1 MYQSVHGILQTD
13 IETIRPVILPEAQQ
27 ANVPIET
34 DEGTMNILTDEMENL
49 IIESKLSQQD
59 GEVARERAE
68 VVQCFQAELKLPWR
82 RRTSSSLRHKVDVPL
97 SSSPLHGSS
106 LDAEVI
112 DVDAEPDSLESNKDN
127 WRRTK
132 GAWAPVRNVS
142 KQKGEFVGVQSVG
155 NSRARSESY

>member
-1 MYQSVHGILQTD
+1 M
-13 IETIRPVILPEAQQ
+13 
-27 ANVPIET
+27 PIES
-34 DEGTMNILTDEMENL
+34 DEETMNILAEEMENL

-68 VVQCFQAELKLPWR
+68 VVQHFQAELKLPWR
-82 RRTSSSLRHKVDVPL
+82 RRTSSSSRHKVDVPL
-97 SSSPLHGSS
+97 SPLHGSS

-132 GAWAPVRNVS
+132 GAWAPIRNVS

-155 NSRARSESY
+155 NSRARSKSY